1 MSKQRYLAE
10 LQRLLIFMTSA
21 DREETVRRYGALF
34 DACGPEGEEELTR
47 RVGSPTAVAIRLSHS
62 YEPGVIR
69 DEFFPDG
76 SPILAPEPEPE
87 AEEPA
92 PGPETPEPEAEEGP
106 APEPEP
112 EEAPASPPEDR
123 LPVYDHSLVEEELP
137 DLELPDLG
145 LPDLPI
151 PPAPEPEP
159 VAEEPEPEGP
169 AEEEPDGTVP
179 EPEPAPGPEPAAE
192 EPAPEP
198 EEAPAPAPQPARP
211 APVLPPERPAPRF
224 ISVPLDHR
232 PQERRPAPEPVVT
245 VKRSMPLAAGVPLFI
260 LVLIAAA
267 VPLGAVLLV
276 LLPLLLLPGLAILA
290 AAWLTAVGGLWCVS
304 YIADAVML
312 FGAAF
317 FILGLALMALFL
329 GLWLDVALVRLY
341 IRLLTGMKHLFLGR
355 KVISRA

>member
-34 DACGPEGEEELTR
+34 DACGPEGEDELTR

-92 PGPETPEPEAEEGP
+92 PGPETPEPAAEEGP

-290 AAWLTAVGGLWCVS
+290 AAWLMAVGGLWCVS